1 MSINLIL
8 WFRAK
13 DFRLTPGLIFAHP
26 YPLRSHLTSNTS
38 VTSHLGFSKVD
49 GNLKTTWKEIP
60 NGEFF

>member
-1 MSINLIL
+1 MSIHLIL

-13 DFRLTPGLIFAHP
+13 AFPLTPGLIFAHP
-26 YPLRSHLTSNTS
+26 YPLCSHLISHTS

-49 GNLKTTWKEIP
+49 GNLKPTWKEIP